1 MVPVSMSSKI
11 RTCRL
16 RQVAQAVAANA
27 ASRITSKFTHRARQ

>member
-16 RQVAQAVAANA
+16 RQVAHAVTANA
-27 ASRITSKFTHRARQ
+27 ASSSTSKFTHRTRQ